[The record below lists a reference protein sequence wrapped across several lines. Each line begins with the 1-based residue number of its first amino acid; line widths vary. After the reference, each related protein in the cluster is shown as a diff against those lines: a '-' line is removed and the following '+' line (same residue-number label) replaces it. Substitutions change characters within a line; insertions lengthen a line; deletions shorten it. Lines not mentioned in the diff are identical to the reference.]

1 MKADR
6 NPDPVPELN
15 EFSPLV
21 PLMAFSE
28 FELVDEQIATSS
40 TDEGALNICPDDE
53 RPSDDRATGAD

>member
-1 MKADR
+1 ML
-6 NPDPVPELN
+6 ELS